1 MTNQEIITAAE
12 DLTAIYCMAAQSI
25 ILEKKEV
32 QKNDCAGTL
41 PDNLSQ
47 IKPKPEPASKLSQ
60 YADTATE
67 TTNVDNSTSSMAVK
81 KEKRNL

>member
-1 MTNQEIITAAE
+1 MRRICIMTNQEIITAAG

-41 PDNLSQ
+41 PGNLSRT
-47 IKPKPEPASKLSQ
+47 KPNQ
-60 YADTATE
+60 
-67 TTNVDNSTSSMAVK
+67 
-81 KEKRNL
+81 NLNLHPN

>member
-47 IKPKPEPASKLSQ
+47 TKPKPEPASKLPHETDAVCKATNDDRQ
-60 YADTATE
+60 YSFYS
-67 TTNVDNSTSSMAVK
+67 N
-81 KEKRNL
+81 KRR